1 MALRTG
7 EEYTCTK
14 DDCGCQI
21 EVTRGAPDGGGGDQA
36 PRCCCGSEMKKTGG

>member
-7 EEYTCTK
+7 EEYTCTN

-21 EVTRGAPDGGGGDQA
+21 EVTRGAPDGGGDQA